1 MDRTLKCRVVDL
13 KIGFGG
19 KAQSGETV
27 LYNKG
32 DKEGPGSPRGRKSH
46 KRKPKSR

>member
-1 MDRTLKCRVVDL
+1 MVRDLKIRVIDP

-19 KAQSGETV
+19 KPQSGEVT

-32 DKEGPGSPRGRKSH
+32 DKEG

>member
-1 MDRTLKCRVVDL
+1 MVRNLKGRIIDL
-13 KIGFGG
+13 KIGLGA
-19 KAQSGETV
+19 KPQSGEVV

-32 DKEGPGSPRGRKSH
+32 DKEGPGSLRGPKSR